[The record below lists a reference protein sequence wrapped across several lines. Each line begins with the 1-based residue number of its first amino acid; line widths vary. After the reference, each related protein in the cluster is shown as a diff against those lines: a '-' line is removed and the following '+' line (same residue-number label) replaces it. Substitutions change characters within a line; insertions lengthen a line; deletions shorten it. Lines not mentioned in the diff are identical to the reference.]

1 MQVFKLFY
9 KIVPRKFLAV
19 FIIYTIIFV
28 GLMMFFSGSAGTQ
41 VEDAFQISKVR
52 VSIINED
59 RTVLANGL
67 EDYLKSVARPV
78 EIDSDEDSIKDA
90 LFFRDTEF
98 IVTIPEGFQEGFAS
112 EGYQKISTLSVPDST
127 SAQYAKTI
135 IESYLNTARLYMMA
149 YPNMPIEEINQRIAS
164 DISVEAD
171 VSFLDSATGDSMSG
185 LNLYFNFLS
194 YIMIAML
201 ISMVGRI
208 MLIFN
213 NKEIK
218 MRNYCAP
225 ISTKRYNYQLI
236 LSNLLIALVIWIIFA
251 VMAFV
256 INGNSISQPGSML
269 FVLNS
274 FVLTVL
280 CLSISFFVSSFAT
293 KNSIDPLG
301 NVFSLGLSF
310 LGGSFVPQALLSD
323 QLKIMGTFNPIFW
336 YVRVNDTIGGMNG
349 AVGSSLETIIYGMLV
364 QLAFAVAFLAIALVI
379 IKQKRYSL

>member
-19 FIIYTIIFV
+19 FVIYTIIFV
-28 GLMMFFSGSAGTQ
+28 GLMSFFSRSGFTQ
-41 VEDAFQISKVR
+41 IEDAFEISKVR
-52 VSIINED
+52 VSIINQD
-59 RTVLANGL
+59 DSQLANGL
-67 EDYLKSVARPV
+67 EGYLNQIADPV
-78 EIDSDEDSIKDA
+78 EIDDDEDSIKDA
-90 LFFRDTEF
+90 LFFRETEF
-98 IVTIPEGFQEGFAS
+98 IVTIPKGFQESFAS
-112 EGYQKISTLSVPDST
+112 GDYQNISTMSVPDST

-135 IESYLNTARLYMMA
+135 IESYLNTARLYMSA
-149 YPNMPIEEINQRIAS
+149 YPDMPIEEINQRITR
-164 DISVEAD
+164 DISVEAE
-171 VSFLDSATGDSMSG
+171 VSFLERTTSENMSG
-185 LNLYFNFLS
+185 LNMYFNFLS

-225 ISTKRYNYQLI
+225 MSIKRYNYQLI
-236 LSNLLIALVIWIIFA
+236 LSNLLIAFVIWA
-251 VMAFV
+251 VFVSVAFLMS
-256 INGNSISQPGSML
+256 GKSISQPGSLL

-274 FVLTVL
+274 LVLTVL

-323 QLKIMGTFNPIFW
+323 QLKTMGTFNPIFW
-336 YVRVNDTIGGMNG
+336 YVRVNDIIGGMNG
-349 AVGSSLETIIYGMLV
+349 VTQSAMDAIVYGMLV
-364 QLAFAVAFLAIALVI
+364 QLAFAVAFLALALVI
-379 IKQKRYSL
+379 IKQKRYAL